1 MKYKDQN
8 TLRMQS
14 KFESRIVGDSDRTR
28 KRKREKE
35 LNEFWISQLKGYLSP
50 EFWNT
55 LDISEKESTRT
66 DYIDTRYQFWKS
78 RGTKDYNPTPSEKEE
93 FARRIKLKYPHRL
106 TESREKTLIKLGIL

>member
-8 TLRMQS
+8 TLKMQS
-14 KFESRIVGDSDRTR
+14 KFESRIVGDSDRAR

-35 LNEFWISQLKGYLSP
+35 LNEFWNRSLKGHLS
-50 EFWNT
+50 EDFWNT
-55 LDISEKESTRT
+55 LDISEKESTRI
-66 DYIDTRYQFWKS
+66 DYIGHLVKRNIT
-78 RGTKDYNPTPSEKEE
+78 YNPTPSEKEE

>member
-8 TLRMQS
+8 TLKMRPTWNWQS
-14 KFESRIVGDSDRTR
+14 KFESRIVGDSDRAR

-35 LNEFWISQLKGYLSP
+35 LNEFWSKSLKDHLS
-50 EFWNT
+50 EDFWNT

-66 DYIDTRYQFWKS
+66 DYIDITKS
-78 RGTKDYNPTPSEKEE
+78 CTYNPTPSEKEE

>member
-14 KFESRIVGDSDRTR
+14 KFESRIVGDSDRAR

-35 LNEFWISQLKGYLSP
+35 LNEFWNKSLKGHLS
-50 EFWNT
+50 EDFWNT
-55 LDISEKESTRT
+55 LDISEKSSTKT
-66 DYIDTRYQFWKS
+66 DYIDI
-78 RGTKDYNPTPSEKEE
+78 TKLCTYNPTPSEKEE
-93 FARRIKLKYPHRL
+93 FARKIKLKYPHRL